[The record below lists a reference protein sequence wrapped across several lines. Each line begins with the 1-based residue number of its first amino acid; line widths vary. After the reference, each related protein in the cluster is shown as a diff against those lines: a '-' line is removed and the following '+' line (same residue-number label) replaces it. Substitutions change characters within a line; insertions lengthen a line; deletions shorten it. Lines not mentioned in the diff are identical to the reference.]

1 MISGQAKMVI
11 VKYTLPSVIDRCPKH
26 ILSPNNFSPQKIV
39 ILNITSDI
47 FSPFIDILMQG
58 ISFSKYNPQ
67 RLEASMQ
74 LLLLKVAPITR
85 GAEGS
90 ISDSWSWCVR
100 ADGAQHTAWGVRA
113 HVGPHRCTLWS
124 SSLKPWTP
132 AADPM
137 TTSQR
142 HLSLCGVA
150 RCQPAVMTWAYES
163 SSDSLVISGTL

>member
-1 MISGQAKMVI
+1 MSLIAAS
-11 VKYTLPSVIDRCPKH
+11 KH

-74 LLLLKVAPITR
+74 LLLKVAPITR

-90 ISDSWSWCVR
+90 HLRLMELVAYGQMEHSTQPGVSGPTWVP
-100 ADGAQHTAWGVRA
+100 TAA
-113 HVGPHRCTLWS
+113 PSEL
-124 SSLKPWTP
+124 LAEALDPQLQTP
-132 AADPM
+132 
-137 TTSQR
+137 
-142 HLSLCGVA
+142 
-150 RCQPAVMTWAYES
+150 
-163 SSDSLVISGTL
+163 